1 MPIKSGVGWGKGKGG
16 ADAALLLMFESLTVH
31 TFRRTFIMLMNIK
44 KSHLPYARLVYFL
57 PHFFAAV
64 YIVEWLLLQTIYVL
78 KKEILQFLGLKSAV
92 YN

>member
-44 KSHLPYARLVYFL
+44 NLIYRMHGL
-57 PHFFAAV
+57 
-64 YIVEWLLLQTIYVL
+64 YIFYPI
-78 KKEILQFLGLKSAV
+78 FCCGLYCRV
-92 YN
+92 VIMY